1 MIISCLIAW
10 LRVTMP
16 SSIDE
21 KRKFFPVLKWNAE
34 ARVTQVWFP
43 GVHSDVGGGHEES
56 GLSDIALKWMIE
68 RAYEHGVRFKAS
80 AVKKLK
86 QDPCATM
93 HDSLTGM
100 WLKFGPKE
108 RPIPKTAKVQTI
120 TKKRVQKMADYNLG
134 NLSENPNYVA

>member
-1 MIISCLIAW
+1 
-10 LRVTMP
+10 MP

-68 RAYEHGVRFKAS
+68 RAYEHVNLLLLSIARKVVRTDTFTPLKSGINILSLRNGKQRQGV
-80 AVKKLK
+80 
-86 QDPCATM
+86 
-93 HDSLTGM
+93 
-100 WLKFGPKE
+100 
-108 RPIPKTAKVQTI
+108 
-120 TKKRVQKMADYNLG
+120 LG
-134 NLSENPNYVA
+134 